1 MEHALHLAAKHFVE
15 RVAPTSASA
24 LLKKTAEEDDD
35 DDETDF
41 DVADTIG
48 KALSL
53 VTQIRK
59 SPQARVFFKK
69 CCAEVDLPPL
79 ELLKWVRTRWASLF
93 KMLER
98 VIRLRKVCFILS
110 FMFYLIY
117 LILRE

>member
-24 LLKKTAEEDDD
+24 LLKKTAEEDDDDDD

-79 ELLKWVRTRWASLF
+79 ELLKWVQTCWASLF
-93 KMLER
+93 KMLE
-98 VIRLRKVCFILS
+98 
-110 FMFYLIY
+110 
-117 LILRE
+117 

>member
-15 RVAPTSASA
+15 RVAPTSTSA
-24 LLKKTAEEDDD
+24 LLKKTAEDD

-41 DVADTIG
+41 DVADTVG

-69 CCAEVDLPPL
+69 CCTEVDVPPL
-79 ELLKWVRTRWASLF
+79 KLLKWIRTRWASLF

-98 VIRLRKVCFILS
+98 VIRLRKVCHIF
-110 FMFYLIY
+110 
-117 LILRE
+117 